1 MNVIKYII
9 LLFFLSGYI
18 YASEHTIK
26 DIQRVSYGVSVL
38 PSLSLHR
45 AEMLPPKP
53 MSICCPEFTKGEGL
67 GYDLSFFARYVID
80 YNHSIGSTFGYRDIG
95 ATLSTDTYGIINS
108 KNEQGLVRSRLEA
121 ELSLINFQFLY
132 CFTPFQRFDITLG
145 MMVGINAS
153 KNYTYR
159 ENIVDGPLLF
169 DNGTQQR
176 NTSIGALAGINPRY
190 LGIVLGTSYKF
201 PIFKDEIFIK
211 PLIQYTHALRPAQ
224 FGTNWYADALTFG
237 LGIELHPF
245 GEIQKPKNVKSDNE
259 ELIPTVQSPIS
270 YSIKIDQVQS
280 GKFYID
286 KKVYIMPVLHDL
298 YLDILNPNE
307 IYSSTLLNCIDDHG
321 SCNYPWI
328 IDTISRRMQQYSD
341 KQLHIELN
349 AGIESELLIKKLKGV
364 SSESNIDTSRFNF
377 SYVQEQQTQKIGKI
391 TNDDLLSPYE
401 MLSSDTSYEYPTIQ
415 FEVQSNSE
423 HTFDWGLYDLEMK
436 QIIKKG
442 KARCNE
448 TILIDSIPGNFIRGT
463 LRALIFEQEN
473 KKLIQSDIMMDRPD
487 LVVSDPIQYETAAL
501 FDFNS
506 DKLRNIDVKSLN
518 YFMKGLKKED
528 TIIIE
533 AFTDL
538 SGDIALNTDLAKRRA
553 ESVSY
558 IFTESPKEII
568 LSPLKPRNTGK
579 KEYQKAYNRI
589 VTIKRK
595 QP

>member
-9 LLFFLSGYI
+9 LLFFLSGHI
-18 YASEHTIK
+18 HASENTIK
-26 DIQRVSYGVSVL
+26 DIQRVSYGLSVL

-80 YNHSIGSTFGYRDIG
+80 YNHSIGATFGYRDIG
-95 ATLSTDTYGIINS
+95 ATLSTDTYGIINT

-245 GEIQKPKNVKSDNE
+245 GETTKPKNVKSDNE
-259 ELIPTVQSPIS
+259 EFIPTVQSPIS
-270 YSIKIDQVQS
+270 YSIKIGQVQS
-280 GKFYID
+280 GKIHID
-286 KKVYIMPVLHDL
+286 RKVYFMPVLHDL
-298 YLDILNPNE
+298 YPDILNPNE

-328 IDTISRRMQQYSD
+328 IDTISRRMQQYPD

-349 AGIESELLIKKLKGV
+349 AGIDSELLIKKFQGV
-364 SSESNIDTSRFNF
+364 SSASNIDTSRFNF

-391 TNDDLLSPYE
+391 INEDLLSPYE
-401 MLSSDTSYEYPTIQ
+401 MISSDTSYEYLTIQ

-448 TILIDSIPGNFIRGT
+448 TILIDSIPVNFIRGT
-463 LRALIFEQEN
+463 LRALIFEKEN

-506 DKLRNIDVKSLN
+506 DKLRNIDIESLKQFKN
-518 YFMKGLKKED
+518 GLKKED

-558 IFTESPKEII
+558 IFTETPKEII

>member
-9 LLFFLSGYI
+9 LLFFLSGHI
-18 YASEHTIK
+18 HASENTIK
-26 DIQRVSYGVSVL
+26 DIQRVSYGLSVL

-80 YNHSIGSTFGYRDIG
+80 YNHSIGATFGYRDIG
-95 ATLSTDTYGIINS
+95 ATLSTDTYGIINT

-159 ENIVDGPLLF
+159 ENIIDSPLLF

-190 LGIVLGTSYKF
+190 FGIVFGTSYKF

-245 GEIQKPKNVKSDNE
+245 GETTKPKNVKSDNE
-259 ELIPTVQSPIS
+259 EFIPTVQSPIS
-270 YSIKIDQVQS
+270 YSIKIGQVQS
-280 GKFYID
+280 GKIHID
-286 KKVYIMPVLHDL
+286 RKVYFMPVLHDL
-298 YLDILNPNE
+298 YPDILNPNE

-349 AGIESELLIKKLKGV
+349 AGIESELLIKKLKV
-364 SSESNIDTSRFNF
+364 LSSSSNIDISRFDF
-377 SYVQEQQTQKIGKI
+377 SYIQEQQTQKIGKI

-401 MLSSDTSYEYPTIQ
+401 MLSSDTTYEYPTIQ

-423 HTFDWGLYDLEMK
+423 HTFDWGLFDLETT

-442 KARCNE
+442 KARCNQ

-463 LRALIFEQEN
+463 LRALISEQEN

-506 DKLRNIDVKSLN
+506 DKLRNIDIESLKQFKN
-518 YFMKGLKKED
+518 GLKKED

-558 IFTESPKEII
+558 IFTETPKEII

>member
-9 LLFFLSGYI
+9 LLFFLSGHI
-18 YASEHTIK
+18 HASENTIK
-26 DIQRVSYGVSVL
+26 DIQRVSYGLSVL

-80 YNHSIGSTFGYRDIG
+80 YNHSIGATFGFRDIG
-95 ATLSTDTYGIINS
+95 AILSTDTYGIINS

-245 GEIQKPKNVKSDNE
+245 GEITKPKNVKSDNE

-270 YSIKIDQVQS
+270 YSMKIGQVQS
-280 GKFYID
+280 GKIHIYR
-286 KKVYIMPVLHDL
+286 KVYFMPVLHDL
-298 YLDILNPNE
+298 YPDILNTNE

-328 IDTISRRMQQYSD
+328 IDTISRRMQQYPD

-349 AGIESELLIKKLKGV
+349 AGIDSELLIKKFQGV
-364 SSESNIDTSRFNF
+364 SSASNIDTSRFNF

-391 TNDDLLSPYE
+391 INEDLLSPYE
-401 MLSSDTSYEYPTIQ
+401 MISSDTSYEYPAIQ

-423 HTFDWGLYDLEMK
+423 YTFDWGLYDLETK
-436 QIIKKG
+436 HIIKKG

-463 LRALIFEQEN
+463 LRALIFEKEN

-595 QP
+595 

>member
-270 YSIKIDQVQS
+270 YSIKIGQVQS

-328 IDTISRRMQQYSD
+328 IDTISRRMQQYPD

-349 AGIESELLIKKLKGV
+349 AGIDFELLIKKFKGV

>member
-9 LLFFLSGYI
+9 LLFFLSGHI
-18 YASEHTIK
+18 HASENTIK
-26 DIQRVSYGVSVL
+26 DIQRVSYGLSVL

-80 YNHSIGSTFGYRDIG
+80 YNHSIGATFGFRDIG
-95 ATLSTDTYGIINS
+95 AILSTDTYGIINS

-132 CFTPFQRFDITLG
+132 CFTPFQRFDITFG

-245 GEIQKPKNVKSDNE
+245 GEITKPKNVKSDNE

-270 YSIKIDQVQS
+270 YSMKIGQVQS
-280 GKFYID
+280 GKIHIYR
-286 KKVYIMPVLHDL
+286 KVYFMPVLHDL
-298 YLDILNPNE
+298 YPDILNTNE

-328 IDTISRRMQQYSD
+328 IDTISRRMQQYPD

-349 AGIESELLIKKLKGV
+349 AGIDSELLIKKFQGV
-364 SSESNIDTSRFNF
+364 SSASNIDTSRFNF

-391 TNDDLLSPYE
+391 INEDLLSPYE
-401 MLSSDTSYEYPTIQ
+401 MISSDTSYEYPTIQ
-415 FEVQSNSE
+415 FELQSNSE
-423 HTFDWGLYDLEMK
+423 HTFDWGLYDLET
-436 QIIKKG
+436 QHIIKKG

-463 LRALIFEQEN
+463 LRALIFEKEN
-473 KKLIQSDIMMDRPD
+473 MKLIQSDIMMDRPD
-487 LVVSDPIQYETAAL
+487 LVDSDPIQYETAAL

-518 YFMKGLKKED
+518 YFIKGLKKED

>member
-9 LLFFLSGYI
+9 LLFFLSRHI
-18 YASEHTIK
+18 HASENTIK
-26 DIQRVSYGVSVL
+26 DIQRVSYGLSVL

-80 YNHSIGSTFGYRDIG
+80 YNHSIGATFGYRDIG
-95 ATLSTDTYGIINS
+95 AVLSTDTYGIINS

-159 ENIVDGPLLF
+159 ENIIDGPLLF

-190 LGIVLGTSYKF
+190 LGIVLGTSYKI

-245 GEIQKPKNVKSDNE
+245 GEIQKPKNMKSDNE

-270 YSIKIDQVQS
+270 YSIKIGQVQS
-280 GKFYID
+280 GKIHID
-286 KKVYIMPVLHDL
+286 RKVYFMPVLHDL
-298 YLDILNPNE
+298 YPDILNPNE

-328 IDTISRRMQQYSD
+328 IDTISRRMQQYPD
-341 KQLHIELN
+341 KQLHIEIID
-349 AGIESELLIKKLKGV
+349 GINSELLIKKLKV
-364 SSESNIDTSRFNF
+364 LSSTSNIDTSRFNF
-377 SYVQEQQTQKIGKI
+377 SYVQGQQTQKIGKI
-391 TNDDLLSPYE
+391 INEDLLSPYE
-401 MLSSDTSYEYPTIQ
+401 MLNNDTSYEYPTIQ

-423 HTFDWGLYDLEMK
+423 HTFDWGLFDLETK

-442 KARCNE
+442 KATCNE
-448 TILIDSIPGNFIRGT
+448 TILIDSIPGNFVRGT

-473 KKLIQSDIMMDRPD
+473 KKLIQSNIMIDRPD
-487 LVVSDPIQYETAAL
+487 LIVSDPIHYETAAL

-506 DKLRNIDVKSLN
+506 DKLRNIDIESLKHFKN
-518 YFMKGLKKED
+518 SLKKED

-558 IFTESPKEII
+558 IFSESPKEII

-579 KEYQKAYNRI
+579 KEYQKSYNRI

>member
-9 LLFFLSGYI
+9 LLFFLSGHI
-18 YASEHTIK
+18 HASENTIK
-26 DIQRVSYGVSVL
+26 DIQRVSYGLSVL

-80 YNHSIGSTFGYRDIG
+80 YNHSIGATFGFRDIG
-95 ATLSTDTYGIINS
+95 AILSTDTYGIINS

-132 CFTPFQRFDITLG
+132 CFTPFQRFDITFG

-245 GEIQKPKNVKSDNE
+245 GEITKPKNVKSDNE

-270 YSIKIDQVQS
+270 YSMKIGQVQS
-280 GKFYID
+280 GKIHIYR
-286 KKVYIMPVLHDL
+286 KVYFMPVLHDL
-298 YLDILNPNE
+298 YPDILNTNE

-328 IDTISRRMQQYSD
+328 IDTISRRMQQYPD

-349 AGIESELLIKKLKGV
+349 AGIDSELLIKKFQGV
-364 SSESNIDTSRFNF
+364 SSASNIDTSRFNF

-391 TNDDLLSPYE
+391 INEDLLSPYE
-401 MLSSDTSYEYPTIQ
+401 MISSDTSYEYPAIQ

-423 HTFDWGLYDLEMK
+423 YTFDWGLYDLETK
-436 QIIKKG
+436 HIIKKG

-463 LRALIFEQEN
+463 LRALIFEKEN

>member
-18 YASEHTIK
+18 HASENTIK

-45 AEMLPPKP
+45 SEMLPPKP

-80 YNHSIGSTFGYRDIG
+80 YNHSIGATFGYRDIG

-145 MMVGINAS
+145 MMVGINTS

-159 ENIVDGPLLF
+159 ENIIDGPLLF

-190 LGIVLGTSYKF
+190 FGIVLGTSYKV

-211 PLIQYTHALRPAQ
+211 PLVLYTHALRPTQ

-245 GEIQKPKNVKSDNE
+245 GEIQKPMNVKIDNE
-259 ELIPTVQSPIS
+259 ELIPTVKSPIS
-270 YSIKIDQVQS
+270 YSIKIGQLQS
-280 GKFYID
+280 GKIHID
-286 KKVYIMPVLHDL
+286 RKVYFMPVLHDL
-298 YLDILNPNE
+298 YTDILNPNNL
-307 IYSSTLLNCIDDHG
+307 YSSTLLNCIDDHG

-328 IDTISRRMQQYSD
+328 IDTISQRMQQYPD

-349 AGIESELLIKKLKGV
+349 DGIDAKLLIEEITLL
-364 SSESNIDTSRFNF
+364 SSACNVDISRFSF
-377 SYVQEQQTQKIGKI
+377 SYVQDQQTQKIGKI
-391 TNDDLLSPYE
+391 TNEDLIAPYE
-401 MLSSDTSYEYPTIQ
+401 MLSNDTSYEYPRIQ
-415 FEVQSNSE
+415 FEVKSNSQ
-423 HTFDWGLYDLEMK
+423 HTFDWGLFDLETK

-442 KARCNE
+442 KATCNE
-448 TILIDSIPGNFIRGT
+448 TILIDSIPNNFMRGT

-473 KKLIQSDIMMDRPD
+473 KKLIQSDIMMDRPE
-487 LVVSDPIQYETAAL
+487 LVVSEPIQYETAAL
-501 FDFNS
+501 FEFNS
-506 DKLRNIDVKSLN
+506 DKLRNIDTESLN
-518 YFMKGLKKED
+518 HFMKGLKTED

-553 ESVSY
+553 ESVSF
-558 IFTESPKEII
+558 IFSESPKEII

-595 QP
+595 